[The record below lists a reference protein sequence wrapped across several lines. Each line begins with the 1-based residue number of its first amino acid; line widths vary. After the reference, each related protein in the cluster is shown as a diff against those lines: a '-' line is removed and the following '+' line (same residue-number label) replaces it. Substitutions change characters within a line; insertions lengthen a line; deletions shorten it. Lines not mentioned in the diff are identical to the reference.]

1 MLVNRGIRRMC
12 ERAGL
17 TVEDYSDMVKL
28 AQITAIDAVQRGHG
42 DWKLTTQYAS
52 ESINRLRYFPRRRGG
67 SGGGGGGGGGGMGA
81 GGMTAALF
89 ISVVLIL
96 VGLYFVATMTPIFGN
111 ITNPGGT
118 VGTFLT
124 LAEWVVPVIA
134 IVALIVYGV
143 TQLFS
148 HHGR

>member
-1 MLVNRGIRRMC
+1 MLLNRGIRRLA

-17 TVEDYSDMVKL
+17 TVEEYSDMVKL
-28 AQITAIDAVQRGHG
+28 AQLTALDAVERGHG

-52 ESINRLRYFPRRRGG
+52 ESINHLRYFPRRRG
-67 SGGGGGGGGGGMGA
+67 GGGGGGGGGGMGA
-81 GGMTAALF
+81 GGMIAALF
-89 ISVVLIL
+89 ISIVLIL
-96 VGLYFVATMTPIFGN
+96 VGLYFVAYLTPMFGN

-134 IVALIVYGV
+134 ITALIVYG
-143 TQLFS
+143 TINLFG
-148 HHGR
+148 HYGK